1 MPPHDPEEKMLRR
14 ALATVSLLCAAVG
27 AAAQDYPNRP
37 LRLIVPFA
45 PGGATDIPARLVAP
59 KLTEA
64 LGQPVII
71 ENRTGAGGIIG
82 IDAAAK
88 SAPDGYTLLM
98 ATNAELVMHPSI
110 YPKLPYDVSK
120 DFIPVSIMLESPM
133 LLVTSASSSFNSVAD
148 VLAAA
153 RAKPGSVTYS
163 TAGTGSTSH
172 VLTEMLALQAGVKL
186 LHVPYKGGAP
196 ASAAVSTGEVAVAL
210 LNLGSAL
217 NFVKSGKAKALA
229 VTSAKRHPNF
239 PDWPTAIEA
248 GIPGFAEEI
257 WIGMAVPAG
266 VRRDIVDKLS
276 AEVAKALRAPDVR
289 ERLVQLGNDPLGTT
303 PDEAAARIKREFPR
317 YSAAIKQA
325 NIRPE

>member
-1 MPPHDPEEKMLRR
+1 MHR
-14 ALATVSLLCAAVG
+14 ALAVVSLMLVALG
-27 AAAQDYPNRP
+27 AAAQEYPNRP
-37 LRLIVPFA
+37 IRIIVPFA
-45 PGGATDIPARLVAP
+45 PGGATDIPARLIAP

-64 LGQPVII
+64 LGQPVVI

-82 IDAAAK
+82 IQAAAQ
-88 SAPDGYTLLM
+88 SPPDGYTLLM

-229 VTSAKRHPNF
+229 VTSAQRHPNF

-266 VRRDIVDKLS
+266 VRRDIVDKVS